1 MSVLVK
7 CVKLAGSTNHV
18 LLIENNPAETSHV
31 TVGDLQEV
39 VLGCSATIASK
50 YLKTN
55 FSNSAEINAVKEN
68 MTYFLLQAA
77 IRDIS
82 TGGNPLQPEEGS
94 MPYSLSPRLSSR
106 YLKILSSNT
115 Y

>member
-18 LLIENNPAETSHV
+18 LFIENNPAETSHV

-39 VLGCSATIASK
+39 VLGSSATIASK

-55 FSNSAEINAVKEN
+55 FSNSAEINVVKEN

-82 TGGNPLQPEEGS
+82 TRGNPLQPEEGS
-94 MPYSLSPRLSSR
+94 MPYSFSTRLFSR
-106 YLKILSSNT
+106 YLKNLSSNT
-115 Y
+115 

>member
-50 YLKTN
+50 YLKTK
-55 FSNSAEINAVKEN
+55 FSNSVKIDALKEN
-68 MTYFLLQAA
+68 MAYFLQWVTPCTDVSYCSLKQEVCHILFYRVYLRA
-77 IRDIS
+77 I
-82 TGGNPLQPEEGS
+82 
-94 MPYSLSPRLSSR
+94 
-106 YLKILSSNT
+106 
-115 Y
+115 